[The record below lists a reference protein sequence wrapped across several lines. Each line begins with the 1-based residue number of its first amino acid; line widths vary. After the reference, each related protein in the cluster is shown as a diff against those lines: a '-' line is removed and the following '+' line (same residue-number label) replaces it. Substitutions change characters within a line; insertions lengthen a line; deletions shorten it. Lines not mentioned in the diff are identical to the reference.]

1 MNTIKNITGNFGFFK
16 LLIISI
22 AFIGMQSCRSD
33 KKKEIKEEVEV
44 KKDNAIEII
53 TENMDFQ
60 MVDSI
65 SSGWNTIRYKNQSN
79 QTHFVLFDKYPEG
92 KYFKDT
98 KAEVLP
104 PFDNGMKLINEG
116 KSEEGF
122 EEFNKLPEWFFEI
135 VFMGGTGLVSPGQIA
150 ETTLKLD
157 PGYYLVECYVKMPS
171 GEFHSSN
178 GMARPLIVTDI
189 NSGYTAL
196 TADINITISSTEG
209 IVYNDTI
216 NRGKQIFSV
225 YFKDQIAHENFV
237 GHDVSLV
244 RLNQDADLEA
254 LEKWMNWS
262 DPKGLIEPAP
272 KDVTFLGGV
281 NDMPAGSTGYFT
293 ATLEPGGYALIS
305 EVPNALS
312 KKMLKTFVVSE

>member
-1 MNTIKNITGNFGFFK
+1 MNTFKKITRSFEFFQ

-22 AFIGMQSCRSD
+22 ALIGMHSCRSD
-33 KKKEIKEEVEV
+33 KKQEIKEEVEV
-44 KKDNAIEII
+44 RKDNAIEII

-98 KAEVLP
+98 EAEILP
-104 PFDNGMKLINEG
+104 VFDNGMKLINEG

-122 EEFNKLPEWFFEI
+122 DEFKKLPEWFFDI
-135 VFMGGTGLVSPGQIA
+135 VFTGGTGLISPGQVG

-157 PGYYLVECYVKMPS
+157 PGYYIVECYVKMPS
-171 GEFHSSN
+171 GEFHSSM
-178 GMARPLIVTDI
+178 GMVKPLIVTDN
-189 NSGYTAL
+189 NSGYTGL
-196 TADINITISSTEG
+196 TPDINITVSSTEG
-209 IVYNDTI
+209 IVYNELI
-216 NRGKQIFSV
+216 NKGKQTFSV
-225 YFKDQIAHENFV
+225 FFKDQIAHENFV
-237 GHDVSLV
+237 GHDVNLV
-244 RLNQDADLEA
+244 RLNQGADLEA

-272 KDVTFLGGV
+272 KDLIFLGGV
-281 NDMPAGSTGYFT
+281 NDMPSGSTGYFT
-293 ATLEPGGYALIS
+293 ATLEPGNYALIS

-312 KKMLKTFVVSE
+312 KKLLKTFVVSE